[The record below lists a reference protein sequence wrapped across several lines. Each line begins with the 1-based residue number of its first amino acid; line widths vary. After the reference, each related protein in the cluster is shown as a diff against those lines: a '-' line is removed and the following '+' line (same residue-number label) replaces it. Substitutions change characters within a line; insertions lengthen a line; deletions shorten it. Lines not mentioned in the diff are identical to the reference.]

1 MDTLKDRDVLIAPGA
16 AIPAPKIGEGRRFD
30 DTAGGVDIVSAILRF
45 TQPFDVTGQP
55 AIAIPTGM
63 SSEGLPLA
71 MQIIGR
77 PFAEVTVLQVASAYE
92 KARGILPAPPPL

>member
-1 MDTLKDRDVLIAPGA
+1 VDLI
-16 AIPAPKIGEGRRFD
+16 
-30 DTAGGVDIVSAILRF
+30 GGILRF

-63 SSEGLPLA
+63 SSDGLPLA
-71 MQIIGR
+71 MQVIGR

-92 KARGILPAPPPL
+92 KARGALPTPPLL